1 MLLAALQIYDVAV
14 VCLSLLLATL
24 VYSGDI
30 SLSLGQ
36 VLALRLKLSNFV
48 LFALFLLVCHRLL
61 VRAGLYRSRR
71 LSRRLDESIDV
82 IVGTSLCTVVMV
94 LCSVLLRI
102 ELLTSDFIAVF
113 WASSVVI
120 LVASR
125 LALRLFLAAVRMRGR
140 NLRHVLIVGSNDRA
154 VRFARA
160 LDARPGLGYAL
171 LGFADEPWAGIA
183 RLEYSGYQLVTG
195 LANLDEYLR
204 TSVVDELVIALPVK
218 SNYER
223 IQAIISTCEE
233 QGIVTRL
240 LSGLFDLKMA
250 HATAESFEGLRGSHL
265 VHQVQV
271 DEGETVLSVHLG
283 RMEGGPVLAKQL
295 LDVIVA
301 GALILA
307 LSPVFVITALLVKIT
322 SPGPIFFVQERV
334 GMAKRRFRLY
344 KFRTMVLDAESRMAE
359 LERLNEVSG
368 PVFKIRNDPR
378 VTVIGR
384 FLRKTSIDELP
395 QFFNVLK
402 RDMSLVGPRPLPIRD
417 FKGFDENW
425 QRRRFSVR
433 PGITCLWQVNGR
445 SDIEFEEW
453 MKLDMQYIDQW
464 SLWLDLKILLKT
476 VPAVFKG
483 LGAA

>member
-14 VCLSLLLATL
+14 VCLSLLLATR

-250 HATAESFEGLRGSHL
+250 HATAESFEG
-265 VHQVQV
+265 
-271 DEGETVLSVHLG
+271 ETVLSVHLG

-344 KFRTMVLDAESRMAE
+344 KFRTMVLDAESGMAE

-368 PVFKIRNDPR
+368 AVFKIRNDPR

-402 RDMSLVGPRPLPIRD
+402 RDMSLVGPRRLPIRD
-417 FKGFDENW
+417 FKGFDEDW